1 MKDLD
6 PRRIA
11 HLERVHV
18 PPPDAPL
25 VGWRPLIV
33 QVLLFVGAAVSY
45 FAVRNL
51 TEGSEAT
58 ADANAGHIVSFE
70 RWLGVEWETAL
81 QGLIVDHDLLVDLAN
96 WIYIYGHWPLIGITL
111 VGLFLRAPAEYRI
124 LRNAMFI
131 SGGIGLVIFA
141 MYPVAPP
148 RFGALDVFDTVTN
161 RSDSY
166 RTLQPPGLINR
177 YAAMPSLHFGW
188 NLLVGIVIWRVASSR
203 LLKAFA
209 VVIPV
214 AMAFAVVVTG
224 NHYVADVVAGGAVAL
239 VGLACAMV
247 IASAPATAPSDRVGT

>member
-1 MKDLD
+1 MKHTD

-11 HLERVHV
+11 PLHRVHV
-18 PPPDAPL
+18 PPADAPL
-25 VGWRPLIV
+25 VGWRPLLV

-51 TEGSEAT
+51 TQGSEAT
-58 ADANAGHIVSFE
+58 ADANAGHLVSLE
-70 RWLGVEWETAL
+70 RRLGIDWESAL
-81 QGLIVDHDLLVDLAN
+81 QGLIIDHGWLVALVN

-111 VGLFLRAPAEYRI
+111 VVLFLRAPAEYRI

-148 RFGALDVFDTVTN
+148 RFGALDVLDTVTD

-166 RTLQPPGLINR
+166 RTLQPPGLINK
-177 YAAMPSLHFGW
+177 YAALPSLHFGW
-188 NLLVGIVIWRVASSR
+188 NLLVGIVIWRVASSH

-247 IASAPATAPSDRVGT
+247 IASAPAPAPSDRVGT